1 METVQ
6 TSPWQRW
13 LAYTECYALYA
24 LLIAGSVAVFLIW
37 RLAIPAMVV
46 ATLGSTNADQFI
58 HDVAVVI
65 VGLLLFVLLMFGEPY
80 LRTSI
85 PRHQLLRHFATLA
98 LPLALAGL
106 IGWGLLRIALA
117 AAVGG

>member
-1 METVQ
+1 MVA
-6 TSPWQRW
+6 SPLMVHR
-13 LAYTECYALYA
+13 
-24 LLIAGSVAVFLIW
+24 IVAAHGYRNV
-37 RLAIPAMVV
+37 
-46 ATLGSTNADQFI
+46 
-58 HDVAVVI
+58 
-65 VGLLLFVLLMFGEPY
+65 FVLLMFGEPY
-80 LRTSI
+80 LRRSI